1 MIYQVP
7 LILYLFNPQ
16 WYTLLLYGILKC
28 QWYPQLSVHRWDIP
42 SPHIGRNMSLLNPVG
57 DRQKPYHVW
66 STMAHFVVVLHG
78 TPPITVLP
86 KSHDLLKN
94 GCYRWNPPFL
104 CVPIHWIVLVTFYQS
119 QIRVHSQFHTLQ
131 SPFKNSSPLIFH
143 RKIRPFWCLQ
153 SAFSRAR
160 LSPTRPRRVRR
171 TCPPGTTLRRPGTRS
186 LKP

>member
-1 MIYQVP
+1 MIYIATIWYIEVP
-7 LILYLFNPQ
+7 MISPAVSSPLR
-16 WYTLLLYGILKC
+16 
-28 QWYPQLSVHRWDIP
+28 YPIASYWAKHVPTKP
-42 SPHIGRNMSLLNPVG
+42 SWWSSKTVSL
-57 DRQKPYHVW
+57 VW